1 MTGFGCLGTRLDC
14 QDGMER
20 EFPVLKTRKFGVV
33 STGGSALNESQFFDE
48 HDPRRPT
55 D

>member
-1 MTGFGCLGTRLDC
+1 MTDFGCSGTRLDC

-20 EFPVLKTRKFGVV
+20 EFPVLETRKIGVV
-33 STGGSALNESQFFDE
+33 STGGSALNESQFFGE
-48 HDPRRPT
+48 CDPRRPT